1 MDGASR
7 MVLHSTN
14 LRDAYAITIDR
25 ENQLLY
31 WADYT
36 LNTIERSNT
45 DGSNR
50 VILTTSVRNPIS
62 IAIYNGR
69 LYWGDAYFN
78 QILSGPANSPG
89 SGSYLGGSISYGVY
103 GIEVISRDLQPLGRI
118 LSINL

>member
-1 MDGASR
+1 MDGTSQ

-14 LRDAYAITIDR
+14 LRDTYAITIDR

-50 VILTTSVRNPIS
+50 VVLTTTVVDPIS
-62 IAIYNGR
+62 IAYYNNQ
-69 LYWGDAYFN
+69 LYWGDLSLNRIF
-78 QILSGPANSPG
+78 SGPANSPG
-89 SGSYLGGSISYGVY
+89 SGSHLGGSVSYEVY
-103 GIEVISRDLQPLGRI
+103 GIEVISRDLQPLGKIR
-118 LSINL
+118 INL